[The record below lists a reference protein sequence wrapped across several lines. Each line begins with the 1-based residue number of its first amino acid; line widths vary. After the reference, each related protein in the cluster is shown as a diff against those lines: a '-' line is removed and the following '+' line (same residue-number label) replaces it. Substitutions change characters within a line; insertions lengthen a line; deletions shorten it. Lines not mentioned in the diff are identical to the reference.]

1 MKEIVRYDAITAEWF
16 LSRGD
21 VQTTVC
27 RCDVCGLYY
36 KPSLGHKCKQKKK
49 AVSDNERNRN

>member
-1 MKEIVRYDAITAEWF
+1 MREIIRYDTSTAEWF

-27 RCDVCGLYY
+27 RCDTCGLYY
-36 KPSLGHKCKQKKK
+36 KPSLGHKCKVKKK
-49 AVSDNERNRN
+49 GGGE